1 MAPGISMTLMISVAM
16 QSGIHAW
23 LLLLR
28 NCSPAVAE
36 SDRIA
41 VKLHAPVE
49 EGAVPSETCVAKL
62 GGSSCNNVVP
72 LGGHHGQVQALLDGQ
87 AASGVAVQAVGD
99 GGNDLVGAFR
109 GSGNSDFHHVI
120 LASVGELVLANTHL
134 TIHIHAGSCC
144 WGWSPGAM
152 TGGGSL
158 VRQSPAL
165 CGALSLLRAGE
176 APSSYCP
183 GWGWVLLPGGT

>member
-41 VKLHAPVE
+41 VKLGPPVE
-49 EGAVPSETCVAKL
+49 EGAVL
-62 GGSSCNNVVP
+62 GDTGGALLGCTGGDDVVL
-72 LGGHHGQVQALLDGQ
+72 LGGHHGQVQALLDGP

-109 GSGNSDFHHVI
+109 GSGKKAYGHGTFTP
-120 LASVGELVLANTHL
+120 VGELVLANTHL

-152 TGGGSL
+152 TGGGSS

-165 CGALSLLRAGE
+165 CGALSFLRAGQ

-183 GWGWVLLPGGT
+183 GWGWVLLLVV